1 MSNYEVRAKKFI
13 AKVYPYIKNCDDS
26 FDFSLAIN
34 RFNLECH
41 RNVQIASG
49 STRVVMITSDYVIK
63 VDYDGWGKGR
73 WGSCADEVRM
83 YRKAKH
89 DGFAHLFAK
98 VTPVRKGYNRTFY
111 IMPRIGGIAKKP
123 CDADEYVDGDDYDYL
138 YENVGDLH
146 NQNYGWKDGHI
157 VMIDYAYNSTLR
169 HF

>member
-1 MSNYEVRAKKFI
+1 MSSYEVRAKKFI

-34 RFNLECH
+34 RFNQDCH

-63 VDYDGWGKGR
+63 VDYDGWGKGA

-123 CDADEYVDGDDYDYL
+123 YDADEYVDGDDYIYL

-146 NQNYGWKDGHI
+146 NHNYGWKDGHI

>member
-34 RFNLECH
+34 RFNRECH

-63 VDYDGWGKGR
+63 VDYDGWGKGT

-123 CDADEYVDGDDYDYL
+123 YDADEYVDGDDYIYL

-146 NQNYGWKDGHI
+146 NHNYGWKDGHI